1 MFPISK
7 MTSLVLA
14 GILCQP
20 LPCLAIEHSQSLLSE
35 LSRSTTSRPSRGDA
49 TGLVSPAE
57 RQGDDVP
64 GLVSELFSL
73 EEIRGKAA
81 ESGELELPD
90 IDLPLSDI
98 PLTLNNR
105 VESFLYYFQT
115 RGKSSFS
122 RWLSRS
128 SRYIPMMKDI
138 LKSKG
143 LPEDLVYVAMIESGF
158 HLQACSWANA
168 VGPWQFISETG
179 RRYSLR
185 IDQWVDERKDPVKA
199 TTAAAL
205 YLKELYGMFK
215 GDWYLAAAGYNAGEN
230 KILRAI
236 DMYNTND
243 FWELSRGS
251 YLKRETKDYVPKLL
265 AAAIIAKEPA
275 RYGFYDVAY
284 LPPIEFDTVSVPSR
298 LDLELAARLTGTS
311 YQAIKE
317 LNPDLRHWCTPPNY
331 PDYVLKLPKGT
342 RQRFEAGLAA
352 IPIDQRFT
360 EKPLY
365 TRYQAREQDS
375 LDSVARRFD
384 VSTDAL
390 TQLNGFSRSSRVA
403 GKSLIVPAKQTVDF
417 KREGRMASA
426 GGVGDV
432 VYTKYRVAKKSDTLA
447 SVARRFHVSPQALL
461 QLNGLSKK
469 SPIFG
474 RSLIIPVTQKVA
486 SVQSARGTSATK
498 RTLKGTYARYHVVK
512 KGDTLESIA
521 RKFKVS
527 ARLISTWNN
536 LKGKIALK
544 PGRRIIVALFTEKNG
559 EMIPV
564 ASKG

>member
-105 VESFLYYFQT
+105 VEYFLYYFQT